1 MDRIGSIAIFFIL
14 RTANAATVRKFRKG
28 EVAMRVFIT
37 GASGFIG
44 TAIVQELVGAG
55 HQVLGLARSDASAKS
70 LVALGAQVHQGNLDD
85 LESLRS
91 GAAKSDAVIHC
102 AFNHDF
108 SQYQANCEADRR
120 VIEAMGSVLIGSDR
134 PFVVSAG
141 VGVDTPGRAATE
153 NDACMPSSILPRSA
167 SEEAALSLAERGV
180 RASVVRLPQVHNLDM
195 QGLITLLVIIAREKR
210 VSAYVGDGANRW
222 PAAHRLDVGHL
233 YTLALEKGSAGARYH
248 AIAEEGVPLRQI
260 AEVIGRRLKLPVV
273 SKSPE
278 EAADHFGWMGFM
290 VGRDGVASSAIT
302 RERLG
307 WRPTGPS
314 LIADLE
320 RAHNLEI

>member
-1 MDRIGSIAIFFIL
+1 
-14 RTANAATVRKFRKG
+14 
-28 EVAMRVFIT
+28 MRVFIT
-37 GASGFIG
+37 GATGFIG
-44 TAIVQELVGAG
+44 SAIVQELIGAG
-55 HQVLGLARSDASAKS
+55 HQVLGLARSEAAAKS
-70 LVALGAQVHQGNLDD
+70 LLAMGAQVHRGSLED
-85 LESLRS
+85 LESLRN
-91 GAAKSDAVIHC
+91 GAASADGVIHC

-141 VGVDTPGRAATE
+141 VGAVTSSRPATE
-153 NDACMPSSILPRSA
+153 NDACVPSSLLPRSA
-167 SEEAALSLAERGV
+167 SEEAAMSLAQRGV
-180 RASVVRLPQVHNLDM
+180 RASVMRLPQVHNLEM

-222 PAAHRLDVGHL
+222 PAAHRLDVAHL
-233 YTLALEKGSAGARYH
+233 YALALEKGFAGARYH

-260 AEVIGRRLKLPVV
+260 AEVIGRRLNLPIV
-273 SKSPE
+273 SKSPA
-278 EAADHFGWMGFM
+278 EAADHFGWMGFL
-290 VGRDGVASSAIT
+290 VGADNLASSAIT
-302 RERLG
+302 QERLG
-307 WRPTGPS
+307 WQPVQPG